1 MTANIAGS
9 SFELDRIDLKI
20 LEALQSDGRITN
32 RDLAE
37 KVALSPSACLARV
50 KQLETTGLITGYH
63 ASVDLELIR
72 PAMVVY
78 AQVTMQR
85 HLIDW
90 FDKFDAVLRS
100 VPEVVEAARVSGP
113 YDYILKI
120 VVTDMREFRQLA
132 AQLLTESNGVEKMV
146 THVLVQEAK
155 PFSGYPLRSNRMVRR
170 TG

>member
-1 MTANIAGS
+1 MTAHTAGP
-9 SFELDRIDLKI
+9 FELDRIDLKI

-50 KQLETTGLITGYH
+50 KQLESVGLITGYH
-63 ASVDLELIR
+63 AILDLELIR
-72 PAMVVY
+72 PVMVVY

-113 YDYILKI
+113 FDYILKI

-132 AQLLTESNGVEKMV
+132 AELLTESNGVEKMV

-155 PFSGYPLRSNRMVRR
+155 RFSGYPLRSSRMIKR
-170 TG
+170 TY

>member
-1 MTANIAGS
+1 
-9 SFELDRIDLKI
+9 
-20 LEALQSDGRITN
+20 LES
-32 RDLAE
+32 
-37 KVALSPSACLARV
+37 V
-50 KQLETTGLITGYH
+50 GLITGYH
-63 ASVDLELIR
+63 AILDLELIR
-72 PAMVVY
+72 PVMVVY

-113 YDYILKI
+113 FDYILKI

-132 AQLLTESNGVEKMV
+132 AELLTESNGVEKMV

-155 PFSGYPLRSNRMVRR
+155 RFSGYPLRSSRMIKR
-170 TG
+170 TY